1 MHITTNVTSDDLGDW
16 MELLFVGAGRLS
28 GVGGAGQQP
37 DDEGGGG
44 GINEIEWKRSNQ
56 MNFLGKPQS
65 HPLDSSSVCCTYYSL
80 THILKEKNPLP
91 RNYLQSNQISPQRFL
106 LASFFS
112 WNAMKIK
119 SYEQFKS
126 SCVLCKTLDCLL
138 HRTTGCKI

>member
-1 MHITTNVTSDDLGDW
+1 MVLSWRGEPDETKPHCGRAETEGVTKEIAIKTINITSDDPGDW

-56 MNFLGKPQS
+56 MNFLEKPQS

-80 THILKEKNPLP
+80 THILKEKSPFP

-106 LASFFS
+106 LASFS
-112 WNAMKIK
+112 LGT
-119 SYEQFKS
+119 Q
-126 SCVLCKTLDCLL
+126 
-138 HRTTGCKI
+138 

>member
-80 THILKEKNPLP
+80 THILKEKVLSQETI
-91 RNYLQSNQISPQRFL
+91 YNQIRSHHKDFCWHL
-106 LASFFS
+106 FS
-112 WNAMKIK
+112 LGT
-119 SYEQFKS
+119 Q
-126 SCVLCKTLDCLL
+126 
-138 HRTTGCKI
+138 

>member
-1 MHITTNVTSDDLGDW
+1 MHITSDDLGDW

-80 THILKEKNPLP
+80 THILKEKNPFP

-106 LASFFS
+106 LASFS
-112 WNAMKIK
+112 LGT
-119 SYEQFKS
+119 Q
-126 SCVLCKTLDCLL
+126 
-138 HRTTGCKI
+138 